1 METKGEEDME
11 AMLEKV
17 TRSGAL
23 AVEDLARRIAKEAPN
38 LSDLSPEA
46 LEKLANAVLGQRLA
60 RDLDRKAD
68 IAGIDYQAERE
79 TFLDTAGRAKSPNTR
94 KAYAA
99 ALARL
104 EDFAARRGIAVLA
117 MKAKNAD
124 DFAYSLAAEG
134 RAPAS
139 VRLDLAAA
147 SSFYTFLER
156 RSDGRVSNPL
166 RGSKARPAA
175 HSRRAAAYPSKKEV
189 AEIMAALEPED
200 RAAASVMLFRGLRV
214 GALPSLT
221 IRAGRFAARSKGKDI
236 SGELPEEA
244 LAAIRSA
251 GLNSRAPFSLT
262 TETKLADAIRR
273 KTKKLTEAGKIAAPY
288 SAHDFRHFYAVEE
301 YRKDKDIYRVSKLLG
316 HASIL
321 ITERYLKGLG
331 EVD

>member
-1 METKGEEDME
+1 MET
-11 AMLEKV
+11 MLEKV
-17 TRSGAL
+17 TRSGTL
-23 AVEDLARRIAKEAPN
+23 AVEDLARRIAREAPN

-46 LEKLANAVLGQRLA
+46 LEKLAHAVLGQRLA

-68 IAGIDYQAERE
+68 LAGIDYTAERD
-79 TFLDTAGRAKSPNTR
+79 TFLETAGRAKSPYTR

-99 ALARL
+99 ALSRL
-104 EDFAARRGIAVLA
+104 EDFAGRRGVAVLGL
-117 MKAKNAD
+117 KARDAD
-124 DFAYSLAAEG
+124 DFAYGLAAEG

-156 RSDGRVSNPL
+156 RSDGRVMNPF

-175 HSRRAAAYPSKKEV
+175 KARRASAYPAKKE
-189 AEIMAALEPED
+189 ASAILAALEPAD

-221 IRAGRFAARSKGKDI
+221 LRAGRFTARSKGKDI

-244 LAAIRSA
+244 LAAIRAA
-251 GLNSRAPFSLT
+251 GLDARAPFALT
-262 TETKLADAIRR
+262 TGTKLADAIRR
-273 KTKKLTEAGKIAAPY
+273 KTKKLAEGGKIAAPY
-288 SAHDFRHFYAVEE
+288 SAHDFRHFYAVKE
-301 YRKDKDIYRVSKLLG
+301 YRKDRDIYRVSKLLG